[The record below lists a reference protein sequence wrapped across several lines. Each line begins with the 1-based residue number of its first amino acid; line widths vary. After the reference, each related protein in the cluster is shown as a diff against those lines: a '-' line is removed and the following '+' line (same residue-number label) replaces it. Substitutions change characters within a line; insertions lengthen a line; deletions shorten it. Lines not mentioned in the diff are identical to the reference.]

1 MKTQLITAALSV
13 AALTGAVPALAQVNG
28 RQAEQQHRINQ
39 GVRSGELT
47 GREANHLERQQAR
60 INNTEHRMRAQNGG
74 YLRPGQKARLEAR
87 QDRASANIYRKKHNL
102 RAY

>member
-1 MKTQLITAALSV
+1 MKTLIAAAALGLT
-13 AALTGAVPALAQVNG
+13 ALTAVPALAQVNA
-28 RQAEQQHRINQ
+28 RQAEQQARINQ

-47 GREANHLERQQAR
+47 NREANHLERQQAR
-60 INNTEHRMRAQNGG
+60 INNTEQRMRAQNGG

-87 QDRASANIYRKKHNL
+87 QDRASANIYRKKHNA

>member
-1 MKTQLITAALSV
+1 MTSKLIAAALGV
-13 AALTGAVPALAQVNG
+13 AALASAAPALAQVNA
-28 RQAEQQHRINQ
+28 RQAEQQHRIDQ

-47 GREANHLERQQAR
+47 GREAAHLERQQGRIAR
-60 INNTEHRMRAQNGG
+60 TEARMRAQNGG
-74 YLRPGQKARLEAR
+74 YLRPGQKARLETR

>member
-1 MKTQLITAALSV
+1 MKSKLIAAALGV
-13 AALTGAVPALAQVNG
+13 AALAGAAPVLAQVNA
-28 RQAEQQHRINQ
+28 RQAHQQARIEL

-47 GREANHLERQQAR
+47 GREANRLERQQAR
-60 INNTEHRMRAQNGG
+60 INNTEQRMRAQNGG